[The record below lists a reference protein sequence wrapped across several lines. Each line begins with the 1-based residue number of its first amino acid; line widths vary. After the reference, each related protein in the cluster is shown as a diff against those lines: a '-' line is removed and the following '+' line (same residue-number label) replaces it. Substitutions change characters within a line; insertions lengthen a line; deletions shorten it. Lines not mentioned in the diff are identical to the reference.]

1 MDLIHCIKYGGT
13 TGSQIWLWIQ
23 LLMNEGNNIGDGM
36 LNVLEDV
43 IGPTHE
49 LPTED
54 EHADN
59 FETDP
64 L

>member
-1 MDLIHCIKYGGT
+1 
-13 TGSQIWLWIQ
+13 
-23 LLMNEGNNIGDGM
+23 M
-36 LNVLEDV
+36 LNVLKDV
-43 IGPTHE
+43 IEPTHE

-64 L
+64 LQRKKYDELFAEMETELYLGC